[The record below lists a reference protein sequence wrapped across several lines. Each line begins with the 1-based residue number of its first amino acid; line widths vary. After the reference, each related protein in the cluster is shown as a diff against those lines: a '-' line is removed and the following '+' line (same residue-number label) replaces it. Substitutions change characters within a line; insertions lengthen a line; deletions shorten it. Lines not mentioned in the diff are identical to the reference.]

1 MEDLQ
6 NLDIDELATQVG
18 GRFKLCTMV
27 IKRARMRLLTQ
38 DAASGKLNSQVLKEV
53 FTEIKEGRLTLT
65 EPDDTLALKDE

>member
-6 NLDIDELATQVG
+6 KLDIDELAIQVG

-38 DAASGKLNSQVLKEV
+38 DTASGKLNSQVLKEV
-53 FTEIKEGRLTLT
+53 FAEIKEGRLALVQQ
-65 EPDDTLALKDE
+65 DDTLALEDE

>member
-6 NLDIDELATQVG
+6 KLDIDELATQVG

-27 IKRARMRLLTQ
+27 IKRARMRLLTE

-53 FTEIKEGRLTLT
+53 FNEIKEGRLSLT
-65 EPDDTLALKDE
+65 QPEDTPALEAE